1 MADGKKDFVIP
12 QKVATTVSVHAGGI
26 GNIVAIPLQPANHG
40 ILSYKQRTKEGTTT
54 RDIGAIIADF
64 VGAPCWRA
72 DVEAVSSLA
81 VVGLPGGIRSLE
93 NKV

>member
-1 MADGKKDFVIP
+1 MADGKKNFVIR
-12 QKVATTVSVHAGGI
+12 QKVATTVSVHAGGVKHC
-26 GNIVAIPLQPANHG
+26 NQFSPTSESWDTQLQTT
-40 ILSYKQRTKEGTTT
+40 TKEGTTT

-72 DVEAVSSLA
+72 DVKAVSSVA

-93 NKV
+93 KQVR